1 MIPLD
6 GGPPRV
12 RKVLDELGVRPDRN
26 KGQNF
31 LMDMGVLERQLKAA
45 RLTQGDTVMEV
56 GAGLGILTWELSA
69 RAQKVISYEMDQ
81 RLVEYL
87 SVGLPENV
95 DLRPVDALEDEWPPF
110 DKMVSNLPYGIS
122 SPLLFKLLD
131 SDFALA
137 ILLLQKE
144 FADRLVADPRTKSY
158 GRLTVAAARLATIE
172 LLETIPPTAFHPQP
186 RVDSALVSII
196 PSRRFPVADP
206 DLFDELLRV
215 VFSQRRKMLRNSLG
229 SARGRLVPNI
239 GREEWK
245 GFLADLE
252 VGNSRPEEL
261 TPEELG
267 MLADAI
273 FGMRD

>member
-1 MIPLD
+1 
-6 GGPPRV
+6 V

-31 LMDMGVLERQLKAA
+31 LMDMGVLGRQVKAA
-45 RLTQGDTVMEV
+45 RITPGDTVLEV

-69 RAQKVISYEMDQ
+69 RAHRVISYELDQ
-81 RLVEYL
+81 RLVDYL
-87 SVGLPENV
+87 SVDLPKNV
-95 DLRPVDALEDEWPPF
+95 ELRPVDALADEWPPF
-110 DKMVSNLPYGIS
+110 DKMVSNVPYGIS
-122 SPLLFKLLD
+122 SPLLFKLLE

-144 FADRLVADPRTKSY
+144 FADRLVADPSTKSY

-172 LLETIPPTAFHPQP
+172 MLETVPPTAFHPQP
-186 RVDSALVSII
+186 RVDSALVSIV

-206 DLFDELLRV
+206 ALFDELLRV

-229 SARGRLVPNI
+229 SARVRLVPNI
-239 GREEWK
+239 DKEQWK

-252 VGNSRPEEL
+252 VGNARPEEL
-261 TPEELG
+261 SPEELG

-273 FGMRD
+273 FGLRD

>member
-1 MIPLD
+1 MIRLD

-12 RKVLDELGVRPDRN
+12 RKVLDELGIRPDRN

-69 RAQKVISYEMDQ
+69 RARRVISYEMDQ
-81 RLVEYL
+81 RLAEYL
-87 SVGLPENV
+87 SVDLPENV
-95 DLRPVDALEDEWPPF
+95 DLRSVDALEDDWPPF
-110 DKMVSNLPYGIS
+110 DKMVSNVPYGIS

-158 GRLTVAAARLATIE
+158 GRLTVATARLATIE
-172 LLETIPPTAFHPQP
+172 LLEIVPPTAFHPQP
-186 RVDSALVSII
+186 RVDSALVSIT

-206 DLFDELLRV
+206 ALFDELLRV

-239 GREEWK
+239 GSEEWK
-245 GFLADLE
+245 GFIADLE
-252 VGNSRPEEL
+252 IGSARPEEL

-267 MLADAI
+267 LLADAI
-273 FGMRD
+273 FGLRD